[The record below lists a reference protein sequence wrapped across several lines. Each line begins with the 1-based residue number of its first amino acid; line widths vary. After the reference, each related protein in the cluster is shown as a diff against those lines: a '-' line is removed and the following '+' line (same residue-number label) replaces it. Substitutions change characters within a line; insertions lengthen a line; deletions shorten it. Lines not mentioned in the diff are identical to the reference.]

1 MKSDKGAM
9 LKNEPPANQEQLD
22 LAKQAA
28 TGDKQARE
36 KVNTLAHPIISF
48 QTNRFCKRFC
58 RDNRFRYVCTLTNS
72 NIRPSRDAILC
83 EWGNASYAWML
94 DDLTSSGRLRQYSG
108 ANGARLKDYFYYIAN
123 SLPFY
128 ERWKDWRFGRR
139 VQVPSYI
146 QDMGPAAA
154 SVFLGLRAHD
164 EIENMAQ
171 RLACPVAEIQALC
184 QRILILLTRKRRLHL
199 LNPPSTVS
207 LTETHDDG
215 SRGEDS
221 QLDVASHDEPAERHE
236 EKQMLRAAWKN
247 LDAVEQFVLEALVIE
262 EQDASQV
269 LQALKSLDVSIKPGV
284 APADT
289 DRQQLYYF
297 RRKTLLR
304 LSRLMGA
311 QA

>member
-1 MKSDKGAM
+1 MSG
-9 LKNEPPANQEQLD
+9 NQLTQQQLQ
-22 LAKQAA
+22 LAEQAA
-28 TGDKQARE
+28 QGDAPARNQ
-36 KVNTLAHPIISF
+36 VNVLADPMIRF
-48 QTNRFCKRFC
+48 QTDRFCKRFC
-58 RDNRFRYVCTLTNS
+58 RENRYRYRCTL
-72 NIRPSRDAILC
+72 IPPWGGAPADAALC

-94 DDLTSSGRLRQYSG
+94 DDLTGSKRLLKYQAR
-108 ANGARLKDYFYYIAN
+108 NGASLFDYLYQIAN
-123 SLPFY
+123 SRPFY

-215 SRGEDS
+215 SRGEDT

-269 LQALKSLDVSIKPGV
+269 LQALKSLDVSVKPGV

-304 LSRLMGA
+304 LSRLMET

>member
-1 MKSDKGAM
+1 MSG
-9 LKNEPPANQEQLD
+9 NQLTQQQLQ
-22 LAKQAA
+22 LAEQAA
-28 TGDKQARE
+28 QGDAPARNQ
-36 KVNTLAHPIISF
+36 VNALADPMIRF
-48 QTNRFCKRFC
+48 QTDRFCKRFC
-58 RDNRFRYVCTLTNS
+58 RENRYRYRCTL
-72 NIRPSRDAILC
+72 IPPWGGAAADAALC

-94 DDLTSSGRLRQYSG
+94 DDLTGSKRLVKYQAR
-108 ANGARLKDYFYYIAN
+108 NGASLFDYLYQIAN
-123 SLPFY
+123 SRPFY

-164 EIENMAQ
+164 EIDNMAQ

-184 QRILILLTRKRRLHL
+184 QRIIILLTQKRRLHL

-215 SRGEDS
+215 SHGEDA
-221 QLDVASHDEPAERHE
+221 QLDVASHDEPAELHE

-284 APADT
+284 ASADT

-304 LSRLMGA
+304 LAQLMET

>member
-1 MKSDKGAM
+1 MSG
-9 LKNEPPANQEQLD
+9 NQSTQQQLQ
-22 LAKQAA
+22 LAEQAA
-28 TGDKQARE
+28 QGDAPARNQ
-36 KVNTLAHPIISF
+36 VNALADPMIRF
-48 QTNRFCKRFC
+48 QTDRFCKRFC
-58 RDNRFRYVCTLTNS
+58 RENRYRYRCTLIPPWGGAPT
-72 NIRPSRDAILC
+72 DAALC

-94 DDLTSSGRLRQYSG
+94 DDLTGSKRLLKYQAR
-108 ANGARLKDYFYYIAN
+108 NGASLFDYLYQIAN
-123 SLPFY
+123 SRPFY

-146 QDMGPAAA
+146 QDMGPTAAR
-154 SVFLGLRAHD
+154 VFLGLRAHD
-164 EIENMAQ
+164 EIDNIAQ
-171 RLACPVAEIQALC
+171 KLGCPLTEIQALC
-184 QRILILLTRKRRLHL
+184 QRIIALLTQKRRLHL
-199 LNPPSTVS
+199 LNPPSSVS
-207 LTETHDDG
+207 LTENHHDDPG
-215 SRGEDS
+215 GEHP
-221 QLDVASHDEPAERHE
+221 QLDIASHDEPAELHE

-269 LQALKSLDVSIKPGV
+269 LQALQSLGVSIKKGV

-304 LSRLMGA
+304 LARLMEP